1 MIITLVPK
9 NLTKE
14 GSVFQYFA
22 PAQECNVCNLK
33 NVCHNLTPRSYYRV
47 VKFRSKDHKCFIHQ
61 DDKVYTVE
69 VMEEERHLMIPKKIA
84 KEGAKVTYKK
94 PECDDYSCK
103 FSDTCILSYT
113 TDNSKIKVNSILDG
127 KCPRGYDLIEAKIE

>member
-9 NLTKE
+9 NLAKE

-47 VKFRSKDHKCFIHQ
+47 AGFREKDHKCFIHEG
-61 DDKVYTVE
+61 DRVYTVE
-69 VMEEERHLMIPKKIA
+69 VEEVGRQLMVSRKSA

-94 PECDDYSCK
+94 PDCDDFGCK
-103 FSDTCILSYT
+103 LSDICILSYT
-113 TDNSKIKVNSILDG
+113 KDGSKIKINSVIDER
-127 KCPRGYDLIEAKIE
+127 CPRGYDLVGANIG